1 LKKLETEAVNATLE
15 TEEGLEYDFLGEA
28 PERLIPRLQTV
39 FRDNLNDI
47 ILLIV
52 LTSLMAINFVIEAK
66 LESLNFFF
74 VVILAAGYSLGKRFA
89 VLTAFL
95 TILIV
100 WAFILSDNTP
110 FLIHY
115 NNDSLNF
122 YMTLWGGFLILTGW
136 LGSAFE
142 NNKGFTL
149 IELLTVIGIIGVLAA
164 IAIPVFNQYKGRSL
178 DADAKS
184 NLHNIYL
191 ACKGYWTENGSG
203 NSCTVPIAKSTAYGY
218 MQSSDVSIGASG
230 DETTF
235 SGTGSHVISANTWT
249 INSIGSIN

>member
-1 LKKLETEAVNATLE
+1 LKKLETEAINTTLK
-15 TEEGLEYDFLGEA
+15 TEEGLEYDFLEEA
-28 PERLIPRLQTV
+28 PEGVIPRLQTV
-39 FRDNLNDI
+39 FRDDLNDI

-52 LTSLMAINFVIEAK
+52 LTSLMVINFLIEAK

-100 WAFILSDNTP
+100 WAFILSDNTS

-115 NNDSLNF
+115 NNDTLNF

-136 LGSAFE
+136 LGSAFK

-164 IAIPVFNQYKGRSL
+164 IAIPVFNQYKSRAL
-178 DADAKS
+178 DSETKS
-184 NLHNIYL
+184 HLHNVYL
-191 ACKGYWTENGSG
+191 ACKGYWTDNGSG
-203 NSCTVPIAKSTAYGY
+203 NSCTVPIASGTAYGY
-218 MQSSDVSIGASG
+218 IQTPTVSITASG
-230 DETTF
+230 GETTF
-235 SGTGSHVISANTWT
+235 IGAASHVDSAKTYT
-249 INSIGSIN
+249 INSIGSIS